1 MVSGQNR
8 CAVRVR
14 GEEGAG
20 GWGVGG
26 GAGRF
31 GGVGWG
37 AERGGV
43 GVGVTLFIGMVW

>member
-31 GGVGWG
+31 GGWGGVPKGVGWG
-37 AERGGV
+37 
-43 GVGVTLFIGMVW
+43 